1 MTIKKISVFCGAH
14 LGKSP
19 DYKIAAEQIGKMMAE
34 KDLEVIFGGGNVGL
48 MKVVAD
54 TAVDNGGR
62 ATGITLKSLHEFELT
77 NPNIDETIITYSL
90 FERKEKFLDM
100 SDAFIV
106 LPGGVGSMD
115 ELLEVMVSNQLGGI
129 NKPVGLLNI
138 NGYYDGFLS
147 WLQHSVDEEFVSIE
161 NQNQILIHDDPK
173 ELLEM
178 ILLPLVGSSK
188 VLFPAAVPAEISTY
202 PLLSPVS
209 FTFDILY
216 QVFYYLAFAV
226 VNGDSAKAAKT

>member
-1 MTIKKISVFCGAH
+1 MTIKNISVFCGAH

-19 DYKIAAEQIGKMMAE
+19 EYKIAAEQIGKLMAE
-34 KDLEVIFGGGNVGL
+34 KHLEVIFGGGNVGL

-54 TAVDNGGR
+54 TAIENGGKV
-62 ATGITLKSLHEFELT
+62 TGITLRSLHEFELT
-77 NPNIDETIITYSL
+77 NPIINETIITDSL

-138 NGYYDGFLS
+138 DGYYDGFLE
-147 WLQHSVDEEFVSIE
+147 WLQRSVDDEFVSIE
-161 NQNQILIHDDPK
+161 NQKQVLVSNNAE
-173 ELLEM
+173 ELLEI
-178 ILLPLVGSSK
+178 ILSAQMPSSDTWIDRLN
-188 VLFPAAVPAEISTY
+188 VDFPK
-202 PLLSPVS
+202 
-209 FTFDILY
+209 D
-216 QVFYYLAFAV
+216 
-226 VNGDSAKAAKT
+226 

>member
-19 DYKIAAEQIGKMMAE
+19 EYKIAAEQIGKLMAE
-34 KDLEVIFGGGNVGL
+34 KNLEVIFGGGNVGL

-54 TAVDNGGR
+54 TAIENGGKV
-62 ATGITLKSLHEFELT
+62 TGITLRSLHEFELT
-77 NPNIDETIITYSL
+77 NPIINETIITNSL
-90 FERKEKFLDM
+90 FKRKEKFLDM

-138 NGYYDGFLS
+138 DGYYDGFLE
-147 WLQHSVDEEFVSIE
+147 WLQRSVDDEFVSIE
-161 NQNQILIHDDPK
+161 NQKQVLVSNNAE
-173 ELLEM
+173 ELLEI
-178 ILLPLVGSSK
+178 ILSAQMPSSDTWIERLN
-188 VLFPAAVPAEISTY
+188 VDFPK
-202 PLLSPVS
+202 
-209 FTFDILY
+209 D
-216 QVFYYLAFAV
+216 
-226 VNGDSAKAAKT
+226 

>member
-19 DYKIAAEQIGKMMAE
+19 EYKIAAEQIGKLMAE
-34 KDLEVIFGGGNVGL
+34 KNLEVIFGGGNVGL

-54 TAVDNGGR
+54 TAIENGGKV
-62 ATGITLKSLHEFELT
+62 TGITLRSLHEFELT
-77 NPNIDETIITYSL
+77 NPIINETIITNSL

-115 ELLEVMVSNQLGGI
+115 ELLEVMVNNQLGGI

-138 NGYYDGFLS
+138 DGYYDGFLE
-147 WLQHSVDEEFVSIE
+147 WLQRSVDDEFVSIE
-161 NQNQILIHDDPK
+161 NQKQVLVSNNAE
-173 ELLEM
+173 ELLEI
-178 ILLPLVGSSK
+178 ILSAQMPSSDTWIDRLN
-188 VLFPAAVPAEISTY
+188 VDFPK
-202 PLLSPVS
+202 
-209 FTFDILY
+209 D
-216 QVFYYLAFAV
+216 
-226 VNGDSAKAAKT
+226 

>member
-19 DYKIAAEQIGKMMAE
+19 EYKIAAEQIGKLMAE
-34 KDLEVIFGGGNVGL
+34 KNLEVIFGGGNVGL

-54 TAVDNGGR
+54 TAIENGGKV
-62 ATGITLKSLHEFELT
+62 TGITLRSLHEFELT
-77 NPNIDETIITYSL
+77 NPIINETIITDSL

-138 NGYYDGFLS
+138 DGYYDGFLE
-147 WLQHSVDEEFVSIE
+147 WLQRSVDDEFVSIE
-161 NQNQILIHDDPK
+161 NQKQVLVSNNAE
-173 ELLEM
+173 ELLEI
-178 ILLPLVGSSK
+178 ILSAQMPSSDTWIERLN
-188 VLFPAAVPAEISTY
+188 VDFPK
-202 PLLSPVS
+202 
-209 FTFDILY
+209 D
-216 QVFYYLAFAV
+216 
-226 VNGDSAKAAKT
+226 

>member
-19 DYKIAAEQIGKMMAE
+19 EYKNAAEQIGRLMAD

-48 MKVVAD
+48 MKVVSD
-54 TAVDNGGR
+54 TAINCGGR
-62 ATGITLKSLHEFELT
+62 VTGITLKSLHEFELT
-77 NPNIDETIITYSL
+77 NPNITETIITHSL
-90 FERKEKFLDM
+90 FERKEKFLDI

-129 NKPVGLLNI
+129 NKPLGLLNT
-138 NGYYDGFLS
+138 NGYYNSFID
-147 WLQHSVDEEFVSIE
+147 WLQRSVDDEFVSVE
-161 NQNQILIHDDPK
+161 NQKQVLVSENPE

-178 ILLPLVGSSK
+178 ILEMQMPSSETWIDRLN
-188 VLFPAAVPAEISTY
+188 VDFPE
-202 PLLSPVS
+202 
-209 FTFDILY
+209 D
-216 QVFYYLAFAV
+216 
-226 VNGDSAKAAKT
+226 

>member
-19 DYKIAAEQIGKMMAE
+19 EYKIAAEQIGKLMAE
-34 KDLEVIFGGGNVGL
+34 KNLEVIFGGGNVGL

-54 TAVDNGGR
+54 TAIENGGKV
-62 ATGITLKSLHEFELT
+62 TGITLRSLHEFELT
-77 NPNIDETIITYSL
+77 NPIINETIITDSL

-138 NGYYDGFLS
+138 DGYYDGFLE
-147 WLQHSVDEEFVSIE
+147 WLQRSVDDEFVSIE
-161 NQNQILIHDDPK
+161 NQKQILVSNNAE
-173 ELLEM
+173 ELLEI
-178 ILLPLVGSSK
+178 ILSAQMPSSDTWIDRLN
-188 VLFPAAVPAEISTY
+188 VDFPK
-202 PLLSPVS
+202 
-209 FTFDILY
+209 D
-216 QVFYYLAFAV
+216 
-226 VNGDSAKAAKT
+226 

>member
-19 DYKIAAEQIGKMMAE
+19 EYKIAAEQIGKLMAE
-34 KDLEVIFGGGNVGL
+34 KNLEVIFGGGNVGL

-54 TAVDNGGR
+54 TAIENGGKV
-62 ATGITLKSLHEFELT
+62 TGITLRSLHEFELT
-77 NPNIDETIITYSL
+77 NPIINETIITNSL

-138 NGYYDGFLS
+138 DGYYDGFLQ
-147 WLQHSVDEEFVSIE
+147 WLQRSVDDEFVSIE
-161 NQNQILIHDDPK
+161 NQKQVLVSNNAK
-173 ELLEM
+173 ELLEI
-178 ILLPLVGSSK
+178 ILSAQMPSSDTWIDRLN
-188 VLFPAAVPAEISTY
+188 VDFPK
-202 PLLSPVS
+202 
-209 FTFDILY
+209 D
-216 QVFYYLAFAV
+216 
-226 VNGDSAKAAKT
+226 

>member
-19 DYKIAAEQIGKMMAE
+19 EYKIAAEQIGKLMAE
-34 KDLEVIFGGGNVGL
+34 KNLEVIFGGGNVGL

-54 TAVDNGGR
+54 TVIESGGKV
-62 ATGITLKSLHEFELT
+62 TGITLRSLHEFELT
-77 NPNIDETIITYSL
+77 NPIINETIITNSL

-138 NGYYDGFLS
+138 DGYYDGFLE
-147 WLQHSVDEEFVSIE
+147 WVQRSVDDEFVSIE
-161 NQNQILIHDDPK
+161 NQKQVLVSNNAE
-173 ELLEM
+173 ELLEI
-178 ILLPLVGSSK
+178 ILSAQMPSSDTWIDRLN
-188 VLFPAAVPAEISTY
+188 VDFPK
-202 PLLSPVS
+202 
-209 FTFDILY
+209 D
-216 QVFYYLAFAV
+216 
-226 VNGDSAKAAKT
+226 

>member
-1 MTIKKISVFCGAH
+1 LWCPSW
-14 LGKSP
+14 KSP
-19 DYKIAAEQIGKMMAE
+19 DYKIAAQQIGKAMAE
-34 KDLEVIFGGGNVGL
+34 KGLEVIFGGGNVGL

-54 TAVDNGGR
+54 TAIENGGK

-77 NPNIDETIITYSL
+77 NPNINETIITHSL
-90 FERKEKFLDM
+90 FERKEIFLDM

-147 WLQHSVDEEFVSIE
+147 WLQHSVDEEFVSLE
-161 NQNQILIHDDPK
+161 NQNQVLVHNDPK
-173 ELLEM
+173 ELLKM
-178 ILLPLVGSSK
+178 
-188 VLFPAAVPAEISTY
+188 VL
-202 PLLSPVS
+202 
-209 FTFDILY
+209 
-216 QVFYYLAFAV
+216 
-226 VNGDSAKAAKT
+226 SA

>member
-19 DYKIAAEQIGKMMAE
+19 EYKIAAEQIGKLMAE
-34 KDLEVIFGGGNVGL
+34 KNLEVIFGGGNVGL

-54 TAVDNGGR
+54 KAIENGGKV
-62 ATGITLKSLHEFELT
+62 TGITLRSLHEFELT
-77 NPNIDETIITYSL
+77 NPIINETIITNSL

-138 NGYYDGFLS
+138 DGYYDGFLE
-147 WLQHSVDEEFVSIE
+147 WLQRSVDDEFVSIE
-161 NQNQILIHDDPK
+161 NQKQVLVSNNAE
-173 ELLEM
+173 ELLEI
-178 ILLPLVGSSK
+178 ILSAQMPSSDTWIDRLN
-188 VLFPAAVPAEISTY
+188 VDFPK
-202 PLLSPVS
+202 
-209 FTFDILY
+209 D
-216 QVFYYLAFAV
+216 
-226 VNGDSAKAAKT
+226 

>member
-19 DYKIAAEQIGKMMAE
+19 EYKIAAEQIGKLMAE
-34 KDLEVIFGGGNVGL
+34 KNLEVIFGGGNVGL

-54 TAVDNGGR
+54 TVIENGGKV
-62 ATGITLKSLHEFELT
+62 TGITLRSLHEFELT
-77 NPNIDETIITYSL
+77 NPIINETIITNSL

-129 NKPVGLLNI
+129 NKLVGLLNI
-138 NGYYDGFLS
+138 DGYYDGFLE
-147 WLQHSVDEEFVSIE
+147 WLQRSVDDEFVSIE
-161 NQNQILIHDDPK
+161 NQKQVLVSNNAE
-173 ELLEM
+173 ELLEI
-178 ILLPLVGSSK
+178 ILSAQMPSSDTWIERLN
-188 VLFPAAVPAEISTY
+188 VDFPK
-202 PLLSPVS
+202 
-209 FTFDILY
+209 D
-216 QVFYYLAFAV
+216 
-226 VNGDSAKAAKT
+226 

>member
-19 DYKIAAEQIGKMMAE
+19 EYKIAAEQIGKLMAE
-34 KDLEVIFGGGNVGL
+34 KNLEIIFGGGNVGL

-54 TAVDNGGR
+54 TAIENGGKV
-62 ATGITLKSLHEFELT
+62 TGITLRSLHEFELT
-77 NPNIDETIITYSL
+77 NPIINETIITNSL

-100 SDAFIV
+100 SDAFII

-138 NGYYDGFLS
+138 DGYYDGFLE
-147 WLQHSVDEEFVSIE
+147 WLQRSVDDEFVSIE
-161 NQNQILIHDDPK
+161 NQKQVLVSNNAE
-173 ELLEM
+173 ELLEI
-178 ILLPLVGSSK
+178 ILSAQMPSSDTWIERLN
-188 VLFPAAVPAEISTY
+188 VDFPK
-202 PLLSPVS
+202 
-209 FTFDILY
+209 D
-216 QVFYYLAFAV
+216 
-226 VNGDSAKAAKT
+226 

>member
-19 DYKIAAEQIGKMMAE
+19 EYKIAAEQIGKLMAE
-34 KDLEVIFGGGNVGL
+34 KNLEVIFGGGNVGL

-54 TAVDNGGR
+54 TAIENGGKV
-62 ATGITLKSLHEFELT
+62 TGITLRSLHEFELT
-77 NPNIDETIITYSL
+77 NPIINETIITNSL

-129 NKPVGLLNI
+129 NKPLGLLNI
-138 NGYYDGFLS
+138 DGYYDGFLE
-147 WLQHSVDEEFVSIE
+147 WLQRSVDDEFVSIE
-161 NQNQILIHDDPK
+161 NQKQVLVSNNAE
-173 ELLEM
+173 ELLEI
-178 ILLPLVGSSK
+178 ILSAQMPSSDTWIDRLN
-188 VLFPAAVPAEISTY
+188 VDFPK
-202 PLLSPVS
+202 
-209 FTFDILY
+209 D
-216 QVFYYLAFAV
+216 
-226 VNGDSAKAAKT
+226 

>member
-19 DYKIAAEQIGKMMAE
+19 EYKIAAEQIGKLMAE
-34 KDLEVIFGGGNVGL
+34 KNLEVIFGGGNVGL

-54 TAVDNGGR
+54 TVIENGGKV
-62 ATGITLKSLHEFELT
+62 TGITLRSLHEFELT
-77 NPNIDETIITYSL
+77 NPIINETIITNSL

-138 NGYYDGFLS
+138 DGYYDGFLE
-147 WLQHSVDEEFVSIE
+147 WLQRSVDDEFVSIE
-161 NQNQILIHDDPK
+161 NQKQVLVSNNAE
-173 ELLEM
+173 ELLEI
-178 ILLPLVGSSK
+178 ILSAQMPSSDTWIERLN
-188 VLFPAAVPAEISTY
+188 VDFPK
-202 PLLSPVS
+202 
-209 FTFDILY
+209 D
-216 QVFYYLAFAV
+216 
-226 VNGDSAKAAKT
+226 

>member
-19 DYKIAAEQIGKMMAE
+19 EYKIAAEQIGKLMAE
-34 KDLEVIFGGGNVGL
+34 KNLEVIFGGGNVGL

-54 TAVDNGGR
+54 TAIENGGKV
-62 ATGITLKSLHEFELT
+62 TGITLKSLHEFELT
-77 NPNIDETIITYSL
+77 NPIINETIITNSL

-138 NGYYDGFLS
+138 DGYYDGFLE
-147 WLQHSVDEEFVSIE
+147 WLQRSVDDEFVSIE
-161 NQNQILIHDDPK
+161 NQKQVLVSNNAE
-173 ELLEM
+173 ELLEI
-178 ILLPLVGSSK
+178 ILSAQMPSSDTWIDRLN
-188 VLFPAAVPAEISTY
+188 VDFPK
-202 PLLSPVS
+202 
-209 FTFDILY
+209 D
-216 QVFYYLAFAV
+216 
-226 VNGDSAKAAKT
+226 

>member
-19 DYKIAAEQIGKMMAE
+19 EYKNAAEQIGRLMAD

-48 MKVVAD
+48 MKVVSD
-54 TAVDNGGR
+54 TAINCGGR
-62 ATGITLKSLHEFELT
+62 VTGITLKSLHEFELT
-77 NPNIDETIITYSL
+77 NPNITETIITHSL
-90 FERKEKFLDM
+90 FERKEKFLDI

-129 NKPVGLLNI
+129 NKPVGLLNT
-138 NGYYDGFLS
+138 NGYYNSFID
-147 WLQHSVDEEFVSIE
+147 WLQRSVDDEFVSVE
-161 NQNQILIHDDPK
+161 NQKQVLVSENPE

-178 ILLPLVGSSK
+178 LLEMQMPSSETWIDRLN
-188 VLFPAAVPAEISTY
+188 VDFPE
-202 PLLSPVS
+202 
-209 FTFDILY
+209 D
-216 QVFYYLAFAV
+216 
-226 VNGDSAKAAKT
+226 